1 MHKYTVELACEDVR
15 WFNGVLLYSWF
26 KWFILYTHTTMDVPL
41 LCLQAV
47 TRQCY
52 QVLLIL
58 LNSNP
63 TGHLCFDRETQHVIQ
78 KYKKTNSEWE
88 RTWNNQNQAL
98 LYRISQQFGA
108 MFAFIKKV
116 SSFKR
121 STYQVVLPDTVQRM
135 FYRYQFLPPVAPV
148 PGYVHTLQLSP
159 TTRWTDECRKNSSS
173 FWKLYKTKNHIR
185 KLTGVLTLFY
195 M

>member
-1 MHKYTVELACEDVR
+1 MKRIGIILFTTHVHWITIVVQVGKTVQTSMNNEMYIHVVAQINSRTSLWRRSLVQRSFIVQLVER
-15 WFNGVLLYSWF
+15 RVLLCSWF

-108 MFAFIKKV
+108 MFAFI
-116 SSFKR
+116 
-121 STYQVVLPDTVQRM
+121 
-135 FYRYQFLPPVAPV
+135 
-148 PGYVHTLQLSP
+148 
-159 TTRWTDECRKNSSS
+159 
-173 FWKLYKTKNHIR
+173 
-185 KLTGVLTLFY
+185 
-195 M
+195 